1 MEERAWKITL
11 ADGTTLDGLK
21 LNGNNFISTTEV
33 TEELFLDNLSEVT
46 IEGEDSTE
54 KHENMELVQITKMGN
69 EWWFILRDIPAEELE
84 QLALKAQ
91 LDYLAMMIDPEL

>member
-21 LNGNNFISTTEV
+21 LNGNNFISTMEV
-33 TEELFLDNLSEVT
+33 TADLFQDNLSEVT
-46 IEGEDSTE
+46 IESDDRTE
-54 KHENMELVQITKMGN
+54 KHENMELIQITRMGD

-84 QLALKAQ
+84 QLAMKAK
-91 LDYLAMMIDPEL
+91 LDYLAMMVDPEL

>member
-11 ADGTTLDGLK
+11 ADGTSIDGLK

-33 TEELFLDNLSEVT
+33 AKEMFEDNLSEVI
-46 IEGEDSTE
+46 IEGGDNTE
-54 KHENMELVQITKMGN
+54 KHENMELVQISKMGD

-84 QLALKAQ
+84 RMALKAQ
-91 LDYLAMMIDPEL
+91 LDYLSMMVDPEM